1 MTSPHVPAIRNAVE
15 AWNRGDWAAA
25 MSINGPKPPEIDA
38 SGDRGEWSGRACGK
52 GPVRRMWTALTEPWE
67 SVHYE
72 VNRVIGDGDHVVTC
86 MTGHF
91 AGRDSIAAT
100 VHVYWAWIFEEG
112 WLVRIVARN
121 ELADALEAAGLT
133 E

>member
-1 MTSPHVPAIRNAVE
+1 
-15 AWNRGDWAAA
+15 
-25 MSINGPKPPEIDA
+25 MSINGPLRPEIDA
-38 SGDRGEWSGRACGK
+38 SGDRGEWSGLARGK
-52 GPVRRMWTALTEPWE
+52 GEVIRMWNALTGSWE
-67 SVHYE
+67 SVRYDLD
-72 VNRVIGDGDHVVTC
+72 RFIGEGDQVVTC

-91 AGRDSIAAT
+91 AGRDGIEAT
-100 VHVYWAWIFEEG
+100 VHVYWAWIFEDE